1 MDCTYFTKVA
11 SFGGS
16 GGLSEWSLQED
27 WATLCWT
34 ELVLQLIH
42 CWPQLNPS
50 AKCVTAPGKTNLTKG
65 ENARKAETDGQKS
78 VNRNKTE
85 KKKKPQLNLQN
96 QNKQKQPTNKGS
108 GKHLGTPKSEMKEQG
123 DVPCFHGGK
132 IISCR
137 M

>member
-16 GGLSEWSLQED
+16 GGLSEWSLRED

-50 AKCVTAPGKTNLTKG
+50 LKCVTAPGKTNLTKG

-85 KKKKPQLNLQN
+85 KKKQTSTKPPKSKQTKTT
-96 QNKQKQPTNKGS
+96 NKQRQWQTS
-108 GKHLGTPKSEMKEQG
+108 GNT
-123 DVPCFHGGK
+123 
-132 IISCR
+132 
-137 M
+137 